1 MRNVILAGYFGR
13 ANIGDD
19 ALLKVSATHVR
30 RALPGNTLC
39 IERAAEYLR
48 VLVPDV
54 KLGVIAPSAKADE
67 ESNRITVYCGGTQF
81 FQFKKATFGEKV
93 QYWRGQARVSL
104 KSTWKEL
111 SGVIKERVNPSRR
124 GPSEKIL
131 VGIGVGPIATESYAA
146 SLISKLATAQDI
158 WVRDKASLSFLADNG
173 LRAKFGADICFSSE
187 MLGIL
192 PSLEGLSPEREVTII
207 CRDWS
212 LDQCDVT
219 RRLIELG
226 RQLRA
231 RGLAVEFCLFSH
243 AEDSVSESF
252 ILNAGFPLRKWGDD
266 GWDIT
271 EFLKSTYRTKL
282 VISARYHGA
291 IFSALLGI
299 PVCVVDIEPKLS
311 ELSTQSGGAISLL
324 ERTVGDETASNWC
337 SKAIAKLDQTTEVV
351 NSLRRFVCV
360 ERERADAMWKDVEE
374 RLRSSG
380 GSNSILLSGV

>member
-30 RALPGNTLC
+30 RALPGNALC
-39 IERAAEYLR
+39 IERDAEYLR
-48 VLVPDV
+48 VLTPDIN
-54 KLGVIAPSAKADE
+54 LGAVAPSARADE
-67 ESNRITVYCGGTQF
+67 VSNRITVYCGGTQF

-93 QYWRGQARVSL
+93 KYWRGQARISL
-104 KSTWKEL
+104 KSTLKEL
-111 SGVIKERVNPSRR
+111 SSVIKGRVNPSRS
-124 GPSEKIL
+124 GPSEQIL

-146 SLISKLATAQDI
+146 SLISRLATAQEI
-158 WVRDKASLSFLADNG
+158 WVRDKASLSFLTGNG

-192 PSLEGLSPEREVTII
+192 PSLEALSPERDVTII
-207 CRDWS
+207 CRDWQ

-231 RGLAVEFCLFSH
+231 RGLGVQFCLFSH
-243 AEDSVSESF
+243 AEDSVSESI
-252 ILNAGFPLRKWGDD
+252 ILGAGFPLQKWGDD

-271 EFLKSTYRTKL
+271 EFLKNTFRTKL

-299 PVCVVDIEPKLS
+299 PVCVVDIEQKLS
-311 ELSTQSGGAISLL
+311 ELSTQSEGAISLL
-324 ERTVGDETASNWC
+324 ERTAGDEVVSTWC
-337 SKAIAKLDQTTEVV
+337 STAIAKLDQTTEVV

-360 ERERADAMWKDVEE
+360 ERERADAMWKDVEA
-374 RLRSSG
+374 RLRNSVGCNSTLSSG
-380 GSNSILLSGV
+380 V